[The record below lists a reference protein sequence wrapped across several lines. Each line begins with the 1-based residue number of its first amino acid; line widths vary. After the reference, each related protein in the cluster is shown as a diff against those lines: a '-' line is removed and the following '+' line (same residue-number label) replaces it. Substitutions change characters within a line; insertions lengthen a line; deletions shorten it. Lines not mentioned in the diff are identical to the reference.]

1 MTQSPDGDAAAPD
14 PMIRVRDASEHN
26 LRHVDVAIPRDRIVA
41 FTGVSGSGKSSLA
54 FATIF
59 ASSQQR
65 YLESVAPYA
74 RRLIDQGPAPR
85 VGDITGLPPA
95 VALRQQHSAGST
107 RSTVGTVSR
116 VSNVLRMLYS
126 RAGTYPV
133 GRGPGDLAGT
143 FPRDAAPLDSDAFSP
158 NTAAGACPTC
168 HGLGRLHRV
177 DESLLVGDPDLSIRD
192 GAIAAWPFGWA
203 RKNYR
208 DILGVLGID
217 VDVPFRTLPKKQRE
231 WLLTTEEHPTVTVYP
246 DRGEGYEGS
255 YEGTYTSPRSWVLHA
270 FATTKSAAMRARA
283 AAFLTDDRCP
293 ACDGRR
299 LNPEA
304 LAVTVGGQDITVT
317 NAMPLSQLAAFLDG
331 VPAHPDTALL
341 PAERRQAA
349 QALTDGLRG
358 QVRTLIDVGLGYLA
372 LGRTTSTLSAG
383 ELQRLHLA
391 TQMRSGL
398 FGVLYV
404 LDEPSAG
411 LHPADTE
418 MLLAAL
424 RRLRRAGNSVFVVE
438 HNPQVIATADWIV
451 DLGPGAGR
459 FGGEVLYNGKA
470 DGIGSADRSAT
481 ARYLRPGAAV
491 APHPEAPREPRG
503 RLRLEGVTGHNL
515 RDLAVSFPLGTLTA
529 VTGVSGSGKSTLVER
544 ALAETVR
551 RHLRIEPSGDDEDE
565 TAEIGPGAAG
575 PTEPSAGDA
584 VWSLDDDV
592 VTVAAADGLDAVNRL
607 VRVDQKPI
615 GRTPRSNLATYT
627 GLFDSVRALFAAQP
641 EAKKRRFTAGRFS
654 FNVPAGRCP
663 RCLGDGVVSI
673 EMLFLPTATA
683 PCPVCEGARYNPDTL
698 TVRVAGKTIADVLE
712 MTVDDA
718 AVFLADLTP
727 ANRILRLLSDIG
739 LGYLTLGQSATTLS
753 GGEAQRIKLVSELHR
768 APRGHTLYL
777 LDEPTS
783 GLHPAD
789 IDLLVARL
797 QHLVDA
803 GNTVV
808 VVEHD
813 LRTIAAADWLV
824 DLGPGAG
831 DDGGRL
837 VAEGPPK
844 VLASAPGT
852 GSLTVSHL
860 RKVLTGKP
868 GA

>member
-1 MTQSPDGDAAAPD
+1 
-14 PMIRVRDASEHN
+14 MIRVRDASEHN

-65 YLESVAPYA
+65 YLESVAHDA

-208 DILGVLGID
+208 DILGVLGVD

-231 WLLTTEEHPTVTVYP
+231 WLLTTDEHPTVTVYP

-317 NAMPLSQLAAFLDG
+317 NAMPLAQLATFLDG
-331 VPAHPDTALL
+331 VPAHPDTAFL

-418 MLLAAL
+418 M
-424 RRLRRAGNSVFVVE
+424 
-438 HNPQVIATADWIV
+438 
-451 DLGPGAGR
+451 
-459 FGGEVLYNGKA
+459 
-470 DGIGSADRSAT
+470 
-481 ARYLRPGAAV
+481 
-491 APHPEAPREPRG
+491 
-503 RLRLEGVTGHNL
+503 
-515 RDLAVSFPLGTLTA
+515 
-529 VTGVSGSGKSTLVER
+529 
-544 ALAETVR
+544 
-551 RHLRIEPSGDDEDE
+551 
-565 TAEIGPGAAG
+565 
-575 PTEPSAGDA
+575 
-584 VWSLDDDV
+584 
-592 VTVAAADGLDAVNRL
+592 
-607 VRVDQKPI
+607 
-615 GRTPRSNLATYT
+615 
-627 GLFDSVRALFAAQP
+627 
-641 EAKKRRFTAGRFS
+641 
-654 FNVPAGRCP
+654 
-663 RCLGDGVVSI
+663 
-673 EMLFLPTATA
+673 
-683 PCPVCEGARYNPDTL
+683 
-698 TVRVAGKTIADVLE
+698 
-712 MTVDDA
+712 
-718 AVFLADLTP
+718 
-727 ANRILRLLSDIG
+727 
-739 LGYLTLGQSATTLS
+739 
-753 GGEAQRIKLVSELHR
+753 
-768 APRGHTLYL
+768 
-777 LDEPTS
+777 
-783 GLHPAD
+783 
-789 IDLLVARL
+789 
-797 QHLVDA
+797 
-803 GNTVV
+803 
-808 VVEHD
+808 
-813 LRTIAAADWLV
+813 
-824 DLGPGAG
+824 
-831 DDGGRL
+831 
-837 VAEGPPK
+837 
-844 VLASAPGT
+844 
-852 GSLTVSHL
+852 
-860 RKVLTGKP
+860 
-868 GA
+868 